1 MNCSQCGSPI
11 REGEL
16 LCQTCGALQSDD
28 MLTRRLQ
35 IKGESSN
42 QPRTKSGVG
51 SGPLHTITLSADQQA
66 YECSV
71 KGEASILLGRC
82 VPPDAAREAI
92 DLALA
97 GGGEKGV
104 SRQHAILRVDR
115 GAVFVADLESTN
127 GTFLN
132 GRRLQP
138 HFQHLLVSGDVLR
151 LGALEIRVQIS

>member
-16 LCQTCGALQSDD
+16 LCQVCGALQADD
-28 MLTRRLQ
+28 MLTRRLK
-35 IKGESSN
+35 IGGESSI
-42 QPRTKSGVG
+42 QPRVKSGVG
-51 SGPLHTITLSADQQA
+51 SGPLHTITLNAEQQA
-66 YECSV
+66 YECAV
-71 KGEASILLGRC
+71 KGGASILLGRC
-82 VPPDAAREAI
+82 VPPDAAPESI
-92 DLALA
+92 DFAPVGA
-97 GGGEKGV
+97 GEKGV
-104 SRQHAILRVDR
+104 SRQHALIRVDR
-115 GAVFVADLESTN
+115 GAVFVSDLESTN